1 MSHPSFSLFSEK
13 RGVPSVKRIGST
25 VYGTVKT
32 IIRLPIQTN
41 IIPQRKARGTISE
54 MHWIYGGWFTSGIH
68 LSRLTYVPLFLQS
81 LKKKISP
88 TSPLVVLSAPKKHK
102 SLSDLQDCSIWTWKY
117 TSKLPG
123 GKGYDYYPER
133 ILDDI
138 LSTIYGFPPYLAA
151 NKPQNSSIKAS
162 GMHHSIVIR
171 PSKLISI
178 YGCIH
183 RLKKLIVHSY
193 ENPTITTILVPPA
206 PRCCRTI

>member
-1 MSHPSFSLFSEK
+1 MSQQSFSLLNEMH
-13 RGVPSVKRIGST
+13 GVPSLKRIGFRDCDYDHKFTSPTKHYSPSAKST
-25 VYGTVKT
+25 WCN
-32 IIRLPIQTN
+32 LWS
-41 IIPQRKARGTISE
+41 ALDLRGLFS
-54 MHWIYGGWFTSGIH
+54 SGIH